1 MTTIP
6 FVLVTGFL
14 GSGKTT
20 LLKRMLEQYADSR
33 RLAVVQ
39 NEFAPASVDGAEL
52 RLTGKRFDILEIN
65 RGSVFCV
72 CLLSDFVRSLAQ
84 MVERVSPDAVI
95 LEATGLADPIAVAQ
109 LLRAAE
115 LRERLYLSSV
125 WCVVDATTFL
135 TIEKAVTRV
144 SHQVRVADRIIVN
157 KTDCS
162 SADLTAVEARLRELN
177 PFASV
182 ERATYCQVALGHAFD
197 VPEADP
203 VAVTRMDENA
213 AFESCGR
220 PAVGSA
226 VVRST
231 RRITQANL
239 ERFLKLNAPGSYRLK
254 GFVNL
259 DNGTAV
265 VVQSCFGAI
274 EVRSVDYRDRPTEL
288 VAMGP
293 GVDAEDFA
301 SSFERLAGG

>member
-1 MTTIP
+1 MTVP

-72 CLLSDFVRSLAQ
+72 CLLSDFVKSLAQ
-84 MVERVSPDAVI
+84 MVERVKPDAVI

-115 LRERLYLSSV
+115 LREQLYLSSV
-125 WCVVDATTFL
+125 WCIVDATTFL

-157 KTDCS
+157 KTDSS
-162 SADLTAVEARLRELN
+162 SADLAAVEARLRELN

-182 ERATYCQVALGHAFD
+182 ERATYCQFALGNVFD
-197 VPEADP
+197 SPAAAP

-239 ERFLKLNAPGSYRLK
+239 ERFLKVSAPGSYRLK

-259 DNGTAV
+259 ADGSAV
-265 VVQSCFGAI
+265 AVQSCFGAT
-274 EVRSVDYRDRPTEL
+274 EVRAVDYRDRPTEL

-301 SSFERLAGG
+301 SSFEQLAGG